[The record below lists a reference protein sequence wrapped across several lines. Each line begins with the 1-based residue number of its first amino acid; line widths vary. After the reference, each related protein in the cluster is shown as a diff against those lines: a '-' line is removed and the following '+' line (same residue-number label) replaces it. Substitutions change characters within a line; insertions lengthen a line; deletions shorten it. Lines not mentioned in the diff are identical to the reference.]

1 VRRRE
6 PAFSA
11 ASGGRAKLRTILDTP
26 YRNGDF
32 RFSPDGQYVVY
43 ESNESGQDEVY
54 AASFPTLAAKRK
66 ISVNGGRVPVW
77 AKSGKEI
84 LYLAADGTLM
94 SAEIQTGS
102 NLMASTPKLLFKP
115 VGSDVGRFAVTADG
129 KRFLINEP
137 VQKSEGEKAEIT
149 AVLNWAAGIR

>member
-1 VRRRE
+1 
-6 PAFSA
+6 
-11 ASGGRAKLRTILDTP
+11 
-26 YRNGDF
+26 
-32 RFSPDGQYVVY
+32 
-43 ESNESGQDEVY
+43 
-54 AASFPTLAAKRK
+54 
-66 ISVNGGRVPVW
+66 
-77 AKSGKEI
+77 
-84 LYLAADGTLM
+84 M